1 MLLLNYKPVLDQPT
15 GIGVYANGVLPA
27 FNQFDHAM
35 VSGGGQ
41 GGSKERLKRLAWSQ
55 FQLPKLAKKRKA
67 DLIFTPAPEGYLG
80 KQVVPQ
86 VVMVHDLRP
95 LTHPERSSQSLYF
108 RHWVPPLLKQCRHIL
123 TNSEFSSLEIQ
134 RACSID
140 AGKITVIPLGFD
152 TEHFGPSNDYQSH
165 HHRPYLLHVGQA
177 YPHKNLQ
184 NLIQA
189 FSNVAKKCPDI
200 DLILVGKPHPKETD
214 QHRLLVDQLGLH
226 QRVLF
231 RSYISYQD
239 LPDYYRGALALIYP
253 SYWEGFGLPIL
264 EAFGCGTR
272 VVTTDGSGMK
282 EVAGDYAT
290 FVDPYDLNSL
300 EKAMIEVAQ
309 YADTDSLKNARIN
322 YARSFTW
329 SRTQALTR
337 DAIAHILSI

>member
-1 MLLLNYKPVLDQPT
+1 MLLLNYRPVLDQPT

-27 FNQFDHAM
+27 FNQFDHVM
-35 VSGGGQ
+35 VPGGGP
-41 GGSKERLKRLAWSQ
+41 GGGKERLKRLAWSQ
-55 FQLPKLAKKRKA
+55 FQLPDLAKKCKA

-95 LTHPERSSQSLYF
+95 LTHPDRSGQSLYF

-123 TNSEFSSLEIQ
+123 TNSEFSALEIQ

-140 AGKITVIPLGFD
+140 ASKITVIPLGFD
-152 TEHFGPSNDYQSH
+152 AEHFSPANDYQLR
-165 HHRPYLLHVGQA
+165 HHRPYFLHVGQA

-189 FSNVAKKCPDI
+189 FSNLAEKLPDI
-200 DLILVGKPHPKETD
+200 DLILVGKAHPKETD
-214 QHRLLVDQLGLH
+214 KHRILVNQLGLH
-226 QRVLF
+226 QRVSF
-231 RSYISYQD
+231 RNYVSYQD
-239 LPDYYRGALALIYP
+239 LPDYYRGALALVYP

-272 VVTTDGSGMK
+272 VVTTDGSGMQ
-282 EVAGDYAT
+282 EVSGDHSVL
-290 FVDPYDLNSL
+290 VDPYDLNSL
-300 EKAMIEVAQ
+300 EKAMIEVTQAS
-309 YADTDSLKNARIN
+309 DIDSLKHARIN
-322 YARSFTW
+322 HARSFTW

-337 DAIAHILSI
+337 DAMTYILSI